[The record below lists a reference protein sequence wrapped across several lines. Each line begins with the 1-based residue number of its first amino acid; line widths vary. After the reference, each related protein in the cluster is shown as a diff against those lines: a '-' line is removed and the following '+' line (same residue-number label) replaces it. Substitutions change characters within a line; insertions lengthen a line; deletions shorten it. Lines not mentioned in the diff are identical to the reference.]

1 MLDFFESDIM
11 EKENG
16 LLYRYSLLKNQTR
29 ARCIRS
35 IWNRLGYL
43 AEIEIIF
50 ESACTLVKYLHTFAC
65 VTSLAER
72 VRCTMT
78 WSAHQYQMDP
88 VSKKVR
94 N

>member
-16 LLYRYSLLKNQTR
+16 LLYRYIWLKNQTR

-50 ESACTLVKYLHTFAC
+50 ESACTLVKYLPLRVSHPWLRGFA
-65 VTSLAER
+65 V
-72 VRCTMT
+72 
-78 WSAHQYQMDP
+78 Q
-88 VSKKVR
+88 
-94 N
+94 